1 MAGKDNN
8 PFFVEC
14 FVRLNSFHVDIV
26 SSLFVGQSCQQVFI
40 YLWNHVEHVI
50 ALRPACWSSS
60 YLFFPW

>member
-40 YLWNHVEHVI
+40 YL
-50 ALRPACWSSS
+50 
-60 YLFFPW
+60 